1 DRNQMPGL
9 SAFSKALEDVHD
21 AIKKLHEE
29 KKAEE
34 PRDEDFEQTEETV
47 GEDGEVIVTTAG
59 VATATGAIQNRR
71 DALKR
76 LADVADFF
84 QKTEPHSPVAYLV
97 QRSVKWGNMP
107 LESWLKD

>member
-1 DRNQMPGL
+1 
-9 SAFSKALEDVHD
+9 
-21 AIKKLHEE
+21 
-29 KKAEE
+29 
-34 PRDEDFEQTEETV
+34 TEETV
-47 GEDGEVIVTTAG
+47 GEDGQVIVTSGG
-59 VATATGAIQNRR
+59 VATATGAIQSRR

-107 LESWLKD
+107 LESWLRDVIKDESVLGQIRQTLGFNTASGEGEGSADAAGGGTNW